1 MIYGR
6 SGFKPTMD
14 SFKILKKSYGN
25 VKQSY
30 HKRRCP
36 TAKYYRTMETAR
48 SISSLSSNS
57 VAQKRRLSFNSG

>member
-30 HKRRCP
+30 HKKKMPYC
-36 TAKYYRTMETAR
+36 
-48 SISSLSSNS
+48 
-57 VAQKRRLSFNSG
+57 